1 MSDHSLRETLRARLS
16 EQVSIETDLL
26 TERTGDSE
34 SQMRTRL
41 GVILGLKR
49 AVIILDQVYRDLHG

>member
-1 MSDHSLRETLRARLS
+1 
-16 EQVSIETDLL
+16 
-26 TERTGDSE
+26 
-34 SQMRTRL
+34 MRTRL